1 MLGILPQYVR
11 DDEDKDIYISDY
23 PFPSCIVWD
32 KNNATGFC
40 PPPPL
45 GSQEP
50 LSESP

>member
-11 DDEDKDIYISDY
+11 DDEDKDIYIRLPLSELY
-23 PFPSCIVWD
+23 CLRQKQCYWILS
-32 KNNATGFC
+32 
-40 PPPPL
+40 PPPL